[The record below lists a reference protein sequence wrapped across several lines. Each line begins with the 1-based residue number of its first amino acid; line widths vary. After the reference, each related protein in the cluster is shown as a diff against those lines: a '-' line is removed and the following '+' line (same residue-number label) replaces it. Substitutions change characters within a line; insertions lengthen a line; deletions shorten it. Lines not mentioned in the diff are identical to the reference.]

1 MPQEDIYT
9 QQEPKQLE
17 LRLHGTTDFPCGSYE
32 IELGAE
38 ASEGIAWHWHEETE
52 LVYVVEGQVELL
64 LPDMTWQLSVGEGAF
79 IHANVPH
86 SMISVAGNGKIHYIM
101 FHTDLIAGNRESVF
115 QKKYIT
121 PLMTQGNPK
130 GVLLTQVP
138 EWQKDTLYMI
148 QKTQNVLEEKQEGY
162 EWEVR
167 QLLSQIWFRL
177 YQNCHSI
184 AGGKSPKRMDEERL
198 HKMLALMEKNYS
210 KPLDLA
216 QIAAAADIGE
226 RECLRCFQRTMGT
239 SPLQYLL
246 RYRITQ
252 ASIMLRETTLPIAEI
267 GIRCGFDSPSH
278 FAQTFRK
285 YFSITP
291 SIYRKSKN

>member
-1 MPQEDIYT
+1 MLQEDLYT
-9 QQEPKQLE
+9 QKEPKQLE
-17 LRLHGTTDFPCGSYE
+17 LRLHGTSDFPCGSYE
-32 IELGAE
+32 IRLGTE

-52 LVYVVEGQVELL
+52 LVYVAEGEVELL
-64 LPDMTWQLSVGEGAF
+64 LPDLTWKLSVGEGAF

-86 SMISVAGNGKIHYIM
+86 SMISVAGNAKIRYIM

-115 QKKYIT
+115 QKKYIM
-121 PLMTQGNPK
+121 PLMSQGSPK
-130 GVLLTQVP
+130 GILLSRDLDWEKNILQ
-138 EWQKDTLYMI
+138 MM
-148 QKTQNVLEEKQEGY
+148 QKTQTALEEKQDGY
-162 EWEVR
+162 EWEAR
-167 QLLSQIWFRL
+167 QMLSQIWFCL
-177 YQNCHSI
+177 YRHYHNT

-198 HKMLALMEKNYS
+198 HKMLALIEQDYS

-226 RECLRCFQRTMGT
+226 RECLRCFQRTVGT

-267 GIRCGFDSPSH
+267 GLRCGFDSPSH

-291 SIYRKSKN
+291 SVYRKSRN